1 SAALALDDVT
11 KHFAATR
18 ALDGASL
25 HVARGSL
32 HALLGENGAG
42 KTTLAR
48 VAFGLVHPDAG
59 TVAVDG
65 VPRAIPTPRAAI
77 ALGIGMVHQHYTLV
91 PAFTVAENVALG
103 GRGPFHRAHA
113 AERVRRLAED
123 TGLAVDPMRPVATLS
138 VAGQQRVEILKALA
152 RGARVLLLDEP
163 TAVLAPAEAE
173 ELLSWLRRFVAAG
186 NTALLVTHK
195 LDEAMR
201 YADQVTVLRHGRT
214 VLAAP
219 TAAITSDAL
228 VRAMLGASGI
238 PDDTPAPA
246 PHPGAPVLE
255 AHALR
260 VRDAAGVERVRD
272 ATFTVRAGELVALAG
287 VEGAGQ
293 HELLRA
299 LAGRLPPAGGTLRR
313 PREVGFVPEDRQRD
327 ALVLELPLT
336 ENVALRG
343 AGARRGLMPWRALRA
358 HTAALLAAHDVR
370 ARGPDAP
377 AGALSGGN
385 QQKLVLARE
394 LDGEPPVLVVE
405 NPTRGLDVRAT
416 AAVHARL
423 RTARDRGAAVLVH
436 SVDLDELLLLADRVL
451 VMHAG
456 TVHAVERERGAI
468 GRAMLG
474 VGGGP

>member
-1 SAALALDDVT
+1 MG
-11 KHFAATR
+11 H
-18 ALDGASL
+18 GAI
-25 HVARGSL
+25 G
-32 HALLGENGAG
+32 GAE
-42 KTTLAR
+42 
-48 VAFGLVHPDAG
+48 PDAG
-59 TVAVDG
+59 TVVVDG
-65 VPRAIPTPRAAI
+65 VPREIPGPRAAI

-103 GRGPFHRAHA
+103 GQGPFHRGHA
-113 AERVRRLAED
+113 AERVRRLSEE
-123 TGLAVDPMRPVATLS
+123 TGLAVDPMRSVATLS

-163 TAVLAPAEAE
+163 TAVLAPAEAG
-173 ELLSWLRRFVAAG
+173 ELLSWLRRFVDAG

-195 LDEAMR
+195 LDDAMR
-201 YADQVTVLRHGRT
+201 HADRVTVLRHGRT
-214 VLAAP
+214 VLDAP
-219 TAAITSDAL
+219 TATITSDAL
-228 VRAMLGASGI
+228 VRAMIGASDA
-238 PDDTPAPA
+238 PDDTPAPGPA
-246 PHPGAPVLE
+246 PGAPVLD
-255 AHALR
+255 ARALR
-260 VRDAAGVERVRD
+260 VRDASGVQRVHD

-287 VEGAGQ
+287 VDGAGQ

-336 ENVALRG
+336 QNVALRG

-358 HTAALLAAHDVR
+358 RTAALLDTHDVR
-370 ARGPDAP
+370 APGPDAP
-377 AGALSGGN
+377 ARALSGGN

-394 LDGEPPVLVVE
+394 LDGEPPALVVE

-423 RTARDRGAAVLVH
+423 RAARDRGAAVLVY

-456 TVHAVERERGAI
+456 TVRAVERERGAI

-474 VGGGP
+474 VGEGDDVA